1 MAADPAKVISSA
13 LALPPRDRAK
23 LAHELL
29 VSLDTS
35 NDADAA
41 DAWVSELETRAREVR
56 SGAVAAVDW
65 ETVRARLVDR
75 WRHR

>member
-35 NDADAA
+35 SDADAA

-56 SGAVAAVDW
+56 SGAVAAENW

-75 WRHR
+75 WRQR

>member
-1 MAADPAKVISSA
+1 MAADPATVISTA
-13 LALPPRDRAK
+13 LALSPRDRAR

-29 VSLDTS
+29 VSLDTGS
-35 NDADAA
+35 DADAA
-41 DAWVSELETRAREVR
+41 DAWVNELETRAREVR
-56 SGAVAAVDW
+56 SGAVETEEW